1 MAFLGVSGYNPQNLN
16 DVLSQSAGSASAN
29 LGQNYVQQRKQAIA
43 DQASS
48 GRLMSGVASYPLT
61 DLQTQYQQGLSGIQ
75 NNLAQQEA
83 SIPEEDWLN
92 SQAFGRQQQV
102 ASQIANNLS
111 PSTLQEIF
119 EGIGTGTQLAGLGV
133 GLAGLV

>member
-1 MAFLGVSGYNPQNLN
+1 MALVPGYNPQNLQ
-16 DVLSQSAGSASAN
+16 DVLSQSAGAQSAN
-29 LGQNYVQQRKQAIA
+29 LTDQYNQQRKQAIS

-61 DLQTQYQQGLSGIQ
+61 DLQTQYQSGLSGIQ
-75 NNLAQQEA
+75 GNLAQEEA
-83 SIPEEDWLN
+83 GIPEEDWLN

-102 ASQIANNLS
+102 ANQISSNLA

-119 EGIGTGTQLAGLGV
+119 QGIGTGTQLAGLGV
-133 GLAGLV
+133 GLAGL